1 MSGNTHRRDTDTE
14 ECFLDTVL
22 NNLYD
27 FGEDTSKKR
36 KKNSKKKKG
45 TKCNEEKL
53 ADSEPVDFET
63 DCADIDRAFKSI
75 GVPELKGKKAVISNS
90 SCSKNSHTGMASPET
105 VSAKKQAQVEVVTFH
120 NPSKK
125 KMNFAS
131 SQAPVSNSKVAEKNE
146 EKKMD
151 TEVFNLEKA
160 RLEVHRFGITG
171 YKKEQQRVFEQERA
185 VMLGAK
191 APKREYVNYKVYQET
206 IKEKRV
212 KEQEVTKTESKSELM
227 KKKKKREQDERTKK
241 KKSGSSILPNGQVG
255 RFKNGTLILSPVEIK
270 KIKSSRVIK

>member
-1 MSGNTHRRDTDTE
+1 MNGNTHRRDTETE

-27 FGEDTSKKR
+27 FGEDTRKKR

-53 ADSEPVDFET
+53 SDSEPVDFET

-125 KMNFAS
+125 KMNIAS
-131 SQAPVSNSKVAEKNE
+131 SQAPVSNS
-146 EKKMD
+146 
-151 TEVFNLEKA
+151 KA

-270 KIKSSRVIK
+270 KIKSSKVIK

>member
-1 MSGNTHRRDTDTE
+1 MSQKTHRRDTDTE

-27 FGEDTSKKR
+27 FGEDTGKKR
-36 KKNSKKKKG
+36 KKNSKTKNG
-45 TKCNEEKL
+45 TKCNEERL
-53 ADSEPVDFET
+53 ADSEPVGLDT
-63 DCADIDRAFKSI
+63 DSVDIDRAFKSI
-75 GVPELKGKKAVISNS
+75 GVPEQKGKKDVISNF
-90 SCSKNSHTGMASPET
+90 SCSKNSHTGMASPQT
-105 VSAKKQAQVEVVTFH
+105 VSAKKQAQVEVVMFH

-125 KMNFAS
+125 TAS
-131 SQAPVSNSKVAEKNE
+131 PQAPVSNSKVAEKNE

-185 VMLGAK
+185 IMLGAK